1 LKNVLGDHVS
11 QAGSFVAPDRLR
23 FDFTHFSQLT
33 DEQIEQVE
41 QQVNEIILANHLISI
56 KEMPIDEAKEQGV
69 VALFGEKYGDI
80 VRVVSVGNYSKELC
94 GGTHIYSTGEI
105 GLIKIVSENGI
116 ASGVRRI
123 EALTGMNA
131 IYWYKEHEQMLK
143 SVADIVKTTPEETSL
158 RVSNLVDELKNTQR
172 ELKSV
177 KEKMMSK
184 SVDNYLDKVE
194 EVSGIKVLVTQLE
207 QLDMAALRNMAD
219 TIKNKLGSSVVVLAS
234 SINGRVNL
242 VVSATKDAVAK
253 GVNSGKIISEAAK
266 AVGGGGGGRP
276 DMAQA
281 GGKNAD
287 DIGKALEVAMSKIK
301 EQLA

>member
-1 LKNVLGDHVS
+1 
-11 QAGSFVAPDRLR
+11 
-23 FDFTHFSQLT
+23 
-33 DEQIEQVE
+33 
-41 QQVNEIILANHLISI
+41 
-56 KEMPIDEAKEQGV
+56 M
-69 VALFGEKYGDI
+69 
-80 VRVVSVGNYSKELC
+80 RVVSVGNYSKELC

-194 EVSGIKVLVTQLE
+194 EVSGIKVL
-207 QLDMAALRNMAD
+207 
-219 TIKNKLGSSVVVLAS
+219 
-234 SINGRVNL
+234 
-242 VVSATKDAVAK
+242 
-253 GVNSGKIISEAAK
+253 
-266 AVGGGGGGRP
+266 
-276 DMAQA
+276 
-281 GGKNAD
+281 
-287 DIGKALEVAMSKIK
+287 
-301 EQLA
+301 